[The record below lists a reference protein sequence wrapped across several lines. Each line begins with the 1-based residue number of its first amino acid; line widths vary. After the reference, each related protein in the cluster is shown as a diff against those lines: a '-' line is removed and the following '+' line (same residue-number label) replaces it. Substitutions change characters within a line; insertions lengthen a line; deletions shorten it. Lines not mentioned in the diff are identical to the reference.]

1 MSIATDIDWRSVSL
15 PGIDSSTVAIVLGAG
30 GAIGS
35 ATAKA
40 LADMGASVAVATRD
54 ADRSKKLAAEITGS
68 GSNGPVLPVVADMA
82 QDGSLGAMTAEV
94 NHRFGA
100 PTVLVNC
107 AAIAARHQDV
117 ADVSRRDVSILFDV
131 NVVGAYDAVSAVA
144 PFMRAADYGRIVNV
158 ASVAGLRAMPG
169 NSAYGITKA
178 AVIGLTAH
186 LAVELAGD
194 GITVNSVSPG
204 QTPTRL
210 RAIDEPAGAPQEPA
224 NGGNTVIPV
233 GRRGRLD
240 DYVGAILF
248 LSSGLVS
255 YITGVDIPVE
265 GGVRLVRAKSY

>member
-1 MSIATDIDWRSVSL
+1 MTTATEIDWRTVSL

-30 GAIGS
+30 GAIGG
-35 ATAKA
+35 ATARA

-54 ADRSKKLAAEITGS
+54 IDRSKKLAAEIAGNGS
-68 GSNGPVLPVVADMA
+68 TGPVLPVVADLA
-82 QDGSLGAMTAEV
+82 AEGSLPAMVAEV
-94 NHRFGA
+94 SDRVGA

-107 AAIAARHQDV
+107 AAIAARHADV
-117 ADVSRRDVSILFDV
+117 ADVTRSDVSTLFDV
-131 NVVGAYDAVSAVA
+131 NVVGAYEAVSAVT
-144 PFMRAADYGRIVNV
+144 PYMRAAGYGRIVNV

-169 NSAYGITKA
+169 NSAYGITKV

-186 LAVELAGD
+186 LAVELAGK

-210 RAIDEPAGAPQEPA
+210 RGIDEPAGTPPEPA
-224 NGGNTVIPV
+224 NAGNTNIPL
-233 GRRGRLD
+233 GRRGLLD

-248 LSSGLVS
+248 LSSDLVG
-255 YITGVDIPVE
+255 YITGVDIPIE

>member
-117 ADVSRRDVSILFDV
+117 ADVSRRDVSTLFDV

-158 ASVAGLRAMPG
+158 ASAAGR
-169 NSAYGITKA
+169 
-178 AVIGLTAH
+178 
-186 LAVELAGD
+186 
-194 GITVNSVSPG
+194 
-204 QTPTRL
+204 
-210 RAIDEPAGAPQEPA
+210 
-224 NGGNTVIPV
+224 
-233 GRRGRLD
+233 
-240 DYVGAILF
+240 
-248 LSSGLVS
+248 
-255 YITGVDIPVE
+255 
-265 GGVRLVRAKSY
+265 

>member
-1 MSIATDIDWRSVSL
+1 
-15 PGIDSSTVAIVLGAG
+15 
-30 GAIGS
+30 
-35 ATAKA
+35 
-40 LADMGASVAVATRD
+40 
-54 ADRSKKLAAEITGS
+54 
-68 GSNGPVLPVVADMA
+68 VLPVVADLS

-94 NHRFGA
+94 SDRFGA

-117 ADVSRRDVSILFDV
+117 ADVSRRDVSTLFDV

-144 PFMRAADYGRIVNV
+144 PFMRAAGYGRIVNV

-178 AVIGLTAH
+178 AVLGLTAH

-210 RAIDEPAGAPQEPA
+210 RAIDEPPGAPQEPA
-224 NGGNTVIPV
+224 KAGNTSIPV
-233 GRRGRLD
+233 GRRGLLD

-265 GGVRLVRAKSY
+265 GGIRLVRAKSY